1 MKILNEEL
9 VKIKR
14 LMGIKKI
21 NEDVTS
27 SEGTTNPEDAVEPE
41 NIVGAAFNANEF
53 LQDIADELVGKKL
66 LPYMEEVL
74 EKTGLI
80 KSGKVVINKVT
91 NAFEKIEFEKLS
103 STELSIVM
111 RQPLVREAM
120 EKSVLS
126 KIKGGAQ
133 TFLTDK
139 TLRKLIGP
147 TACKLV
153 DTYVAETANVLRPPD
168 FIKKI
173 SNVGEV
179 LKQFFQMDDLVD
191 FLKYKW
197 KSSVRLQGVF
207 TVGSK
212 ELEKKMAKLNDE
224 IKIIAD
230 NYSAALKSGTVTDYS
245 SFRKEIFEKLTVYK
259 RMGQQI
265 KRNCLE
271 NLLKVLPQN
280 VQDRLDIP
288 EATNSY
294 SEKKLNELWDY
305 ICEKGG
311 PEAKQY
317 ETKYTSYIQGWIK
330 MFAEKDVRGQRIL
343 RTLTTW
349 DARINSEFTNN
360 IKALKFGRTSFL
372 AREIIRRSM
381 IMAVVTGSIDYL
393 LAMKENVTG
402 NPFSLFGHSFEPIVK
417 WEKND
422 ENTNF
427 TSTSGYKYMAQH
439 ILSATL
445 ERFKSHP
452 IESLSEQG
460 PLLILI
466 NRAMSD
472 PRLQR
477 KRSIYESETYKQ
489 QEIAM
494 LTELHKNDPEYKKLT
509 TDQEKT
515 EYDDNA
521 KQAFQIQ
528 YANDLKDWE
537 ELKNSEK

>member
-27 SEGTTNPEDAVEPE
+27 SEDTTNPEDAVEPE

-53 LQDIADELVGKKL
+53 LQDIVDELVGKKV

-120 EKSVLS
+120 EESVLS

-153 DTYVAETANVLRPPD
+153 DTYVAETANILKPPD
-168 FIKKI
+168 IIKKI
-173 SNVGEV
+173 SNIGQV
-179 LKQFFQMDDLVD
+179 LKEFFQMDDLVD

-230 NYSAALKSGTVTDYS
+230 EYLS
-245 SFRKEIFEKLTVYK
+245 
-259 RMGQQI
+259 
-265 KRNCLE
+265 
-271 NLLKVLPQN
+271 
-280 VQDRLDIP
+280 
-288 EATNSY
+288 
-294 SEKKLNELWDY
+294 
-305 ICEKGG
+305 
-311 PEAKQY
+311 
-317 ETKYTSYIQGWIK
+317 
-330 MFAEKDVRGQRIL
+330 L
-343 RTLTTW
+343 R
-349 DARINSEFTNN
+349 
-360 IKALKFGRTSFL
+360 
-372 AREIIRRSM
+372 
-381 IMAVVTGSIDYL
+381 
-393 LAMKENVTG
+393 
-402 NPFSLFGHSFEPIVK
+402 
-417 WEKND
+417 
-422 ENTNF
+422 
-427 TSTSGYKYMAQH
+427 H
-439 ILSATL
+439 I
-445 ERFKSHP
+445 
-452 IESLSEQG
+452 
-460 PLLILI
+460 
-466 NRAMSD
+466 
-472 PRLQR
+472 
-477 KRSIYESETYKQ
+477 
-489 QEIAM
+489 
-494 LTELHKNDPEYKKLT
+494 
-509 TDQEKT
+509 
-515 EYDDNA
+515 
-521 KQAFQIQ
+521 
-528 YANDLKDWE
+528 
-537 ELKNSEK
+537 